1 MSQQRNKTTKLK
13 KTIMETTNNHT
24 AEDQKYIVAR
34 LLMMQ
39 CERIGKEMSLERAL
53 ELTDY

>member
-1 MSQQRNKTTKLK
+1 M
-13 KTIMETTNNHT
+13 ITTNNYT
-24 AEDQKYIVAR
+24 TEEQKYIDAR

-39 CERIGKEMSLERAL
+39 CERIGKIISLKKAL

>member
-1 MSQQRNKTTKLK
+1 
-13 KTIMETTNNHT
+13 METTNNHT